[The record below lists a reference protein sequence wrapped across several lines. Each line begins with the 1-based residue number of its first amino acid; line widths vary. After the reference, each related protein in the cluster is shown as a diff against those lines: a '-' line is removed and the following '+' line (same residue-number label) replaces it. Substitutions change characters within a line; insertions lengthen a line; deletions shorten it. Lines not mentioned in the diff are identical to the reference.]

1 MLKLGKYLVILNI
14 IITLANVKQIKGK
27 NMSALDKVKS
37 IINNEKVQ
45 NTFYNLYDRWRD
57 ECEYED
63 IKEYGKAIMN
73 SINKNV
79 PNSEAVLV
87 KATKSPF
94 GIKFRIDDEMFLLCV
109 KVRGSY
115 LVMSCSKV

>member
-1 MLKLGKYLVILNI
+1 
-14 IITLANVKQIKGK
+14 
-27 NMSALDKVKS
+27 MSALDKVKS
-37 IINNEKVQ
+37 IFNNEKVQ
-45 NTFYNLYDRWRD
+45 NTFYSLYDRWRD

-79 PNSEAVLV
+79 PNSGAVLIN
-87 KATKSPF
+87 ATKKPF
-94 GIKFRIDDEMFLLCV
+94 GIKIRIDDDTFHLCI
-109 KVRGSY
+109 KVRGGY